1 MQWWTARRCSL
12 SAACALAGRDNVPL
26 GGYVGKHH
34 LPLGL
39 VLPQVRDFV
48 HTHEYD
54 SGGLAFRKAVRVR
67 TYDATGEVPLVVLSV
82 SDDPTQNVTQ
92 DIERI
97 VAEVLLGEYP
107 EEAVRAEQS
116 KPWFS
121 LVEHLPPSYDLAR
134 PRESCREVFFYV
146 EFDDYRITVDWPL
159 DLHTG
164 ASGTRRGRSRRTR
177 EPSWGCRA

>member
-12 SAACALAGRDNVPL
+12 STACALAGRDNVPL

-34 LPLGL
+34 LALGF

-48 HTHEYD
+48 HTHEYA

-116 KPWFS
+116 KLWFS
-121 LVEHLPPSYDLAR
+121 LVEHPPPSYDLAR
-134 PRESCREVFFYV
+134 PRESCREVFFYFK
-146 EFDDYRITVDWPL
+146 FDDYRVTVDWSL